1 MGTGL
6 GGRTSAGTSRF
17 GGRFVFGEGNSL
29 GGNVMRKVLS
39 SVLIGVT
46 SLALLSTTVIAAS
59 AATTTAATKCNA
71 IDAPKSMNDMPAS
84 ADCPTP
90 GAVLHSNLAPAATP
104 VQATSPISST
114 PLAFDRTNGDLLA
127 ITKISGTNDIAF
139 GGNFTSVFTPDG
151 VSHPAVNF
159 AVVDE
164 TTGAIIYA
172 GNPSNS
178 VTPSDNYVR
187 AIASL
192 NGVIYVGG
200 DFDGWDGVARPA
212 SRCSRPRHIS
222 RVVGQ
227 LQLAPVARW
236 SCSRPGSRQQC
247 GLHGR
252 RLRGAGRPSTPPRGP
267 RSGRS
272 TVPAAPCTR
281 SCSTRARSSWAACSR
296 RTTGTPSTAWSRSRP
311 PTAR

>member
-1 MGTGL
+1 MFGWFTMRVVQRVVTGRL
-6 GGRTSAGTSRF
+6 RPDGYRSRRSDKCGDITF
-17 GGRFVFGEGNSL
+17 RRRFVFGEGNSL

-59 AATTTAATKCNA
+59 AATTTAATKCNG

-84 ADCPTP
+84 ADCPTA

-139 GGNFTSVFTPDG
+139 GGNFTAVFTPDG

-164 TTGAIIYA
+164 TSGAIIYA

-187 AIASL
+187 AITSL

-200 DFDGWDGVARPA
+200 DFDGWDGVARTRVAMLSPTGTSPA
-212 SRCSRPRHIS
+212 WSVNSSWHPSPAGVIR
-222 RVVGQ
+222 G
-227 LQLAPVARW
+227 LAVLW
-236 SCSRPGSRQQC
+236 K
-247 GLHGR
+247 
-252 RLRGAGRPSTPPRGP
+252 
-267 RSGRS
+267 
-272 TVPAAPCTR
+272 CTR
-281 SCSTRARSSWAACSR
+281 CTQVLGAEEGAR
-296 RTTGTPSTAWSRSRP
+296 
-311 PTAR
+311 